1 MSKKGALGVFSLAMM
16 NCVAIVGLKNFP
28 SMAEYGLSMVFFY
41 AIAVVFFLIPTA
53 LVSAELATG
62 FPEEGGIFNW
72 VSKAMGNTLGFLS
85 IWIQNVGTVVC
96 APAALAY
103 MASLIAYAIGCPD
116 LASNNYYVF
125 STTFIATWLCI
136 LTCLQGMRFAS
147 IVTNIGS
154 ILGTFIPIAL
164 IIILGATWLIAG
176 HPSFTPLTWSAAAP
190 NLDSPEKFVFLL
202 NVLLGFSGLEIS
214 AALAKNV
221 KNPQRDYP
229 RAIFISA
236 VLIFGL
242 SLFGSL
248 AIAVSVPKESL
259 TLESGVIQSIQA
271 LLGKFHL
278 STATSLVAWLMALG
292 VLAWF
297 VAWLAGPSLGML
309 AMAKVGNLPPIFQKV
324 NRNGMPTAL
333 IIFQGCLITVSS
345 VILLLIPSV
354 TTCFWISVAASTQ
367 CLLIMYILMFLSGII
382 LKFKYPKTPRAYA
395 VPFGKIGM
403 ILSSGLAI
411 IACILCFFIGFLPPE
426 EIHFDN
432 KIQYIIILLIG
443 NLIVMLPPFVIA
455 HFRKPEWKHEIIP
468 SPGK

>member
-16 NCVAIVGLKNFP
+16 NCVAIISLRNFP
-28 SMAEYGLSMVFFY
+28 SMAEYGLAMIFFY
-41 AIAVVFFLIPTA
+41 TIAVILFLIPTA

-72 VSKAMGNTLGFLS
+72 VNKAMGNTLGFLS
-85 IWIQNVGTVVC
+85 IWIQNICTVVS
-96 APAALAY
+96 APAALVY
-103 MASLIAYAIGCPD
+103 MASLIAYAIGRPD
-116 LASNNYYVF
+116 LASNNYYAFAV
-125 STTFIATWLCI
+125 TFVATWLCTLI
-136 LTCLQGMRFAS
+136 CLKGMRFAS
-147 IVTNIGS
+147 LITNIGS
-154 ILGTFIPIAL
+154 VLGTFIPIVL
-164 IIILGATWLIAG
+164 IVVLGSTWLIAG
-176 HPSFTPLTWSAAAP
+176 HPSFTPLTWSATIP

-214 AALAKNV
+214 AALAKDV

-236 VLIFGL
+236 ILIFGL

-271 LLGKFHL
+271 LLEKFHL
-278 STATSLVAWLMALG
+278 SGMTSLIAWLMALG

-309 AMAKVGNLPPIFQKV
+309 AMAKVGNLPPVFQKV

-333 IIFQGCLITVSS
+333 IIFQGCLITISS

-403 ILSSGLAI
+403 TLTSGLAI
-411 IACILCFFIGFLPPE
+411 IACILCFFVGFLPPE

-455 HFRKPEWKHEIIP
+455 HFRKPEWKREITP
-468 SPGK
+468 SADH